1 MKKIYKMASF
11 LSGFFALNSSLS
23 NADTMDKSGIEQP
36 DIFPNSII
44 SPLNPITPWYIA
56 KHSSHA
62 SHGSHGSHRSSS
74 GGTSR
79 PKIYKP
85 PPADPL
91 GQPKKPQYSKPVPKS
106 PSPKEERLS
115 DKEKKFIIIMR
126 VQLALKLLGLYDY
139 KIDGLLGPSTRESIT
154 KYRLIKDLPAG
165 QILDSEL
172 LNSLGVPAP

>member
-23 NADTMDKSGIEQP
+23 NADTMDKSGVEQT

-79 PKIYKP
+79 PKNYKP
-85 PPADPL
+85 PSADPR
-91 GQPKKPQYSKPVPKS
+91 GQPKKPQYSKPAPKS
-106 PSPKEERLS
+106 PSPKEGMLS

-139 KIDGLLGPSTRESIT
+139 KIDGLLGPSTRESIR

-165 QILDSEL
+165 KIIDSEL

>member
-1 MKKIYKMASF
+1 MKNLYKMASF

-74 GGTSR
+74 GGTSK
-79 PKIYKP
+79 PKIRP
-85 PPADPL
+85 STADPL

-106 PSPKEERLS
+106 PSPKEGRLS
-115 DKEKKFIIIMR
+115 DKEKKLIIIMR

-139 KIDGLLGPSTRESIT
+139 KIDGLLGPSTRESIR

-165 QILDSEL
+165 QIIDSEL

>member
-79 PKIYKP
+79 PKIYNP
-85 PPADPL
+85 PSADPR

-139 KIDGLLGPSTRESIT
+139 KIDGLLGPSTRESIR

-165 QILDSEL
+165 QIIDSKL

>member
-23 NADTMDKSGIEQP
+23 NADTLDKSGIDQP
-36 DIFPNSII
+36 DIFHNSII

-74 GGTSR
+74 GGTPR

-85 PPADPL
+85 PLADPL

-106 PSPKEERLS
+106 PPPKEGRVT

-139 KIDGLLGPSTRESIT
+139 KIDGLLGPSTRESIR

-165 QILDSEL
+165 QIIDSEL

>member
-1 MKKIYKMASF
+1 MKNLYKLASL

-23 NADTMDKSGIEQP
+23 SAETMNKSGVEKT
-36 DIFPNSII
+36 DIFPDSIV

-85 PPADPL
+85 SPADPL

-106 PSPKEERLS
+106 PSPKEGRLS
-115 DKEKKFIIIMR
+115 EKEKKFIIIMR

-139 KIDGLLGPSTRESIT
+139 KIDGLLGPSTRESIK
-154 KYRLIKDLPAG
+154 KYRLIKELPVGKKIDA
-165 QILDSEL
+165 EL
-172 LNSLGVPAP
+172 LNSLGVSAP

>member
-79 PKIYKP
+79 PKYKP

-106 PSPKEERLS
+106 PSPKEGRLS
-115 DKEKKFIIIMR
+115 DKEKKLIIIMR

-139 KIDGLLGPSTRESIT
+139 KIDGLLGPSTRESIR

-165 QILDSEL
+165 QIIDSEL